1 MLNYFIFY
9 NYIIFYSIFID
20 AFFENQIAYYFL
32 GNTNLVY
39 VVYITAIATFIG
51 ATNGIVSA
59 PTRMQNKRVVFV
71 VMNGITPII
80 SYTIAVI
87 LLYKGY
93 YIIALPLA
101 GLLTSIFSEIIFWV
115 LNYKWFRLEFVKFKH
130 LKLLLWIAVPLF
142 PNFLIYWLF
151 NSSSRLM
158 ITNLLEIYAAGVYA
172 VGSKLGMASQL
183 IYMAFAGEWQYFAF
197 STMKG

>member
-1 MLNYFIFY
+1 M
-9 NYIIFYSIFID
+9 
-20 AFFENQIAYYFL
+20 
-32 GNTNLVY
+32 
-39 VVYITAIATFIG
+39 
-51 ATNGIVSA
+51 
-59 PTRMQNKRVVFV
+59 VFV

-158 ITNLLEIYAAGVYA
+158 ITNLLEIDAA
-172 VGSKLGMASQL
+172 GSKLGMASQL